1 MRTKRLSTNSDLP
14 AVGLV
19 GNAVDLLD
27 VVRVGDDL
35 VVGNDVLQGSVSK
48 EWLGM
53 MWRLKGCKSRAEQ
66 SRAEQ
71 SRAEQSRVE
80 QSRAEQ
86 SRAEQSRRHP

>member
-35 VVGNDVLQGSVSK
+35 VVGDDVLQGGVSK

-53 MWRLKGCKSRAEQ
+53 MWRLKGLQEQ
-66 SRAEQ
+66 SRAE
-71 SRAEQSRVE
+71 SSVVPRGGGNKAG
-80 QSRAEQ
+80 
-86 SRAEQSRRHP
+86 